1 MMLEIISRLESEV
14 RGYVRAFPTVF
25 TSAQGAVL
33 TAADGKSYIDFFAGA
48 GALNYGHNNPKAKK
62 ALIEYL
68 QSDGV
73 QHSLDMATKAK
84 VSFVKRFEEI
94 ILKPRGLDYK
104 LQFTGPTGTNA
115 VEAAIKLARKHKQR
129 SHIVA
134 FTNAYHGHTLGSL
147 ALTGNQ
153 YYHNEHFGSH
163 DNVTHLP
170 FDGYLDGLN
179 SAELFRKQLS
189 DPSSGLP
196 KPAAVIF
203 ETIQGEGGINVAS
216 VEWMQ
221 EIASICAEHDIL
233 VIVDDIQVGNGRT
246 GTFFSFE
253 DAGFTPDLV
262 CLSKSI
268 GGGMPM
274 SLLLIKPECDAWQPG
289 EHTGTF
295 RGNNFAFI
303 AGGAMLEY
311 WADDTLSKQIE
322 SSSDTIVDCLE
333 SVALQQGCQVRG
345 RGMIW
350 GLDFG
355 DGDIVSK
362 ITQECFE
369 QGLIVESAGAQ
380 GHVLKLL
387 PPINIPA
394 KQLREGLLILRNA
407 IKKVTGVSNAPVVC
421 PAADVS
427 GVFETNSVVR

>member
-1 MMLEIISRLESEV
+1 MLDVITRMESEV

-25 TSAQGAVL
+25 TSAKGSTL
-33 TAADGKSYIDFFAGA
+33 TNADGKSYVDFFAGA
-48 GALNYGHNNPKAKK
+48 GALNYGHNNPKAKQ
-62 ALIEYL
+62 ALIEYI
-68 QSDGV
+68 QGDGV
-73 QHSLDMATKAK
+73 QHSLDMATEAK
-84 VSFVKRFEEI
+84 VAFVQRFEEI

-104 LQFTGPTGTNA
+104 IQFTGPTGTNA
-115 VEAAIKLARKHKQR
+115 VEAALKLAKKHKQR

-163 DNVTHLP
+163 NNVTHLP
-170 FDGYLDGLN
+170 FDGYLEGLN
-179 SAELFRKQLS
+179 SAALFRKLLE

-196 KPAAVIF
+196 NPAAVIF

-221 EIASICAEHDIL
+221 EIATICEEHDIL

-253 DAGFTPDLV
+253 DANFTPDMV

-268 GGGMPM
+268 GGGMPL
-274 SLLLIKPECDAWQPG
+274 SLVLIKPECDAWQSG

-295 RGNNFAFI
+295 RGNNFAFV
-303 AGGAMLEY
+303 AGGAMLEF
-311 WADDTLSKQIE
+311 WADENFSKQIE
-322 SSSDTIVDCLE
+322 HSSDVIADNLE
-333 SVALQQGCQVRG
+333 AIALQYGCRLRG

-355 DGDIVSK
+355 DGEVVGK
-362 ITQECFE
+362 ITQECFHR
-369 QGLIVESAGAQ
+369 GLIIESAGAE
-380 GHVLKLL
+380 GHVVKLL
-387 PPINIPA
+387 PALTIPHE
-394 KQLREGLLILRNA
+394 QLHEGLAILRGA
-407 IKKVTGVSNAPVVC
+407 IATVVGPAPVAPIVA
-421 PAADVS
+421 PANTDS
-427 GVFETNSVVR
+427 VFETFMPEF

>member
-1 MMLEIISRLESEV
+1 MLDIISRLESEV
-14 RGYVRAFPTVF
+14 RGYVRSFPTVF
-25 TSAQGAVL
+25 TSATGSIL
-33 TAADGKSYIDFFAGA
+33 TNAEGKSYIDFFAGA
-48 GALNYGHNNPKAKK
+48 GALNYGHNNPRAKQ
-62 ALIEYL
+62 ALIEYI

-73 QHSLDMATKAK
+73 QHSLDMATAAK
-84 VSFVKRFEEI
+84 VSFVERFEEF
-94 ILKPRGLDYK
+94 ILKPRGLNYK

-163 DNVTHLP
+163 NNVTHLP
-170 FDGYLDGLN
+170 FDGYIEGVD
-179 SAELFRKQLS
+179 SAALFRKLIS

-216 VEWMQ
+216 AAWLQ
-221 EIASICAEHDIL
+221 EITDICREHDIL

-253 DAGFTPDLV
+253 NSGIKPDMI

-274 SLLLIKPECDAWQPG
+274 SMVLIDPKCDAWQPG

-311 WADDTLSKQIE
+311 WADDELATQISRSSKLIQ
-322 SSSDTIVDCLE
+322 DFLE
-333 SVALQQGCQVRG
+333 SIAATYDCKVRG

-355 DGDIVSK
+355 DGSVVSK
-362 ITQECFE
+362 ITKACFRR
-369 QGLIVESAGAQ
+369 GLIIESAGSE
-380 GHVLKLL
+380 GHVVKLL
-387 PPINIPA
+387 PALNIPLE
-394 KQLREGLLILRNA
+394 QLREGLEILRQA
-407 IKKVTGVSNAPVVC
+407 IVGAVGTPTAAPVQM
-421 PAADVS
+421 PADVA
-427 GVFETNSVVR
+427 GVFDIQLTEFS